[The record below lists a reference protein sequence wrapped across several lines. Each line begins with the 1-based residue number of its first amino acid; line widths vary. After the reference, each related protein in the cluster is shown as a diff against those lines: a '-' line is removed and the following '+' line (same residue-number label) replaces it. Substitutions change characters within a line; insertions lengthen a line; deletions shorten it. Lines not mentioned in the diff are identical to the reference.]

1 MSGPPPG
8 TTGGPTAAAQAALRA
23 PLSSPRVEPAHEPV
37 PPALTALRE
46 RAEVLARLGRV
57 QALLFWDQN
66 TVMPPHGAEARG
78 DQQATLETIAHE
90 LVCEPELAK
99 LLDALEPWAAGE
111 DPDSDDVRLIAVLRR
126 DVEKA
131 VRVPTSLAAEMSRA
145 AAIGQA
151 AWQEAR
157 AAADFSRFRDAL
169 AAHLEL
175 RHRYAACF
183 PGAAHPYD
191 VLLDDFEPQMTTAR
205 LRPLLEAV
213 GEGLRPLIDA
223 AASAPG
229 ERPNVFAGE
238 HRVEDQRRAA
248 MAVLEGV
255 GFDPDSWRLDTAPH
269 PFAQGI
275 GRGDTR
281 ITTRYDL
288 HDFAGALY
296 GCLHEFGHGL
306 YEASVPARLM
316 ATPLGDP
323 VSLGVHESQSRLWE
337 NLVGRGRPFC
347 AWVLPVLA
355 ATLPGLAPVDGDA
368 LYRSVNRVE
377 RSLIRVEADET
388 TYNLHI
394 VLRFELEVALLEG
407 SLAVDDLPAAWNDGM
422 HRLLGLEVPDDAQG
436 VLQDVHWGAGLFGYF
451 PTYTLGNLIA
461 VQLWDVLRTEVPD
474 LDDAIARGEF
484 GVLRDWLAARIH
496 AHGRKFPPH
505 ELLRRA
511 TGQELSVAPFLRYLR
526 DKLEDAGALAPG

>member
-1 MSGPPPG
+1 
-8 TTGGPTAAAQAALRA
+8 
-23 PLSSPRVEPAHEPV
+23 VEPAHEPV

-90 LVCEPELAK
+90 LVCEPELAN

-191 VLLDDFEPQMTTAR
+191 VLLDDFEPEMTTAR

-238 HRVEDQRRAA
+238 HQVEDQRRAA

-407 SLAVDDLPAAWNDGM
+407 SLAVDDLPAAWNEGM

-451 PTYTLGNLIA
+451 PSYALGAMIA
-461 VQLWDVLRTEVPD
+461 AQLWETLEADVGAQDEALRAGDVA
-474 LDDAIARGEF
+474 AIRE
-484 GVLRDWLAARIH
+484 WLAEHVHR
-496 AHGRKFPPH
+496 HGRRLDT
-505 ELLRRA
+505 EALVEAA
-511 TGQELSVAPFLRYLR
+511 TGRGIDAEPFVRHVTPYVR
-526 DKLEDAGALAPG
+526 D